1 MPCASGS
8 CGCSTSNKVT
18 LPLLVVIVGLVG
30 WNVWTDGS
38 LTRAFEGEEAAG
50 TPARTRLAADT
61 RGFFDFANLQL
72 PEEEIYTLLGP
83 DAIPALTDPRTQT
96 PAEAAE
102 WLGEGARMAVVS
114 RGGETLAV
122 ALGVLD
128 WHEIV
133 NATVG
138 GEPIAITYC
147 PLCDSVAV
155 FSRRVAKAEIKG
167 EAASGETERILDFG
181 VSGKLYN
188 SNVLM
193 YDRTTKGLWSQLAMA
208 AVSGPLVGTRLKP
221 VAFEVV
227 PFRVLAERDD
237 TVRIVSRETGHRRD
251 YGADNYVDYH
261 TSNRLLVPVEQ
272 QGDALPRKTLG
283 AGLAVAGEAWFVPVD
298 SLSAPVKLKT
308 PAGAVTVRRT
318 AAGVAF
324 EDVPA
329 EAVAVQSYYFA
340 WSAFFPRATI
350 VGAEGGDAVAA
361 GRGAA
366 DG

>member
-8 CGCSTSNKVT
+8 CGCTISNKVT

-38 LTRAFEGEEAAG
+38 LTRALEEDEPAG
-50 TPARTRLAADT
+50 MSPRARLAAET
-61 RGFFDFANLQL
+61 RRFFDFSNLKL
-72 PEEEIYTLLGP
+72 PEDEVRTLLGP

-96 PAEAAE
+96 PAAAAE
-102 WLGEGARMAVVS
+102 WLAEDARMAVVS

-122 ALGVLD
+122 SLAILD

-147 PLCDSVAV
+147 PLCDSVAA
-155 FSRRVAKAEIKG
+155 FSRRVAVRGVEG
-167 EAASGETERILDFG
+167 ASVDDGSERVLEFG

-193 YDRTTKGLWSQLAMA
+193 YDRTTKGLWSQLAMV
-208 AVSGPLVGTRLKP
+208 AVSGPLAGTRLEP
-221 VAFEVV
+221 VPFEVV
-227 PFRVLAERDD
+227 PFRTLAERNDA
-237 TVRIVSRETGHRRD
+237 VRIVSRETGHRRD
-251 YGADNYVDYH
+251 YGAENYADYH
-261 TSNRLLVPVEQ
+261 TSDRLLVPVKE

-283 AGLAVAGEAWFVPVD
+283 AGLAVAGNAWFVPVAALD
-298 SLSAPVKLKT
+298 EPVT
-308 PAGAVTVRRT
+308 IETSAGAVTVRQT

-324 EDVPA
+324 DAVPA
-329 EAVAVQSYYFA
+329 EVVAVQSYYFA
-340 WSAFFPRATI
+340 WSAFFPDTTVFPATAI
-350 VGAEGGDAVAA
+350 VGADGDA
-361 GRGAA
+361 A
-366 DG
+366 DS